1 MMKKEIH
8 EWIHSWCDQTLNEDL
23 PRVLLVGDSITHH
36 YQEHV
41 RELLKDKAYVDY
53 IATSYSIDN
62 PLYNSLIKNFYKNSK
77 YDIVHFNHGLHGW
90 HMSTRTYKSR
100 IKKLLEKLNCKNTII
115 ANSTVVYLKGNKE
128 INQGAQI
135 VIEKR
140 NLAVEELAKEN
151 SYVFNDLHSVSK
163 TIPSDLRTEEGI
175 HYTEK
180 GSLQL
185 AKQVVNKIENILKG
199 E

>member
-1 MMKKEIH
+1 MKKEIH
-8 EWIHSWCDQTLNEDL
+8 EWIHSWCDETLSEDL

-36 YQEHV
+36 YQEQV
-41 RELLKDKAYVDY
+41 RELLIGKAYIDY
-53 IATSYSIDN
+53 ISTSYSIDN
-62 PLYNSLIKNFYKNSK
+62 PLYNSIIKNFFFNSK
-77 YDIVHFNHGLHGW
+77 YDILHFNHGLHGW
-90 HMSTRTYKSR
+90 HMSPKTYKSK

-128 INQGAQI
+128 INQGAQK

-140 NLAVEELAKEN
+140 NLAIEELAKEN
-151 SYVFNDLHSVSK
+151 GYTFNDLHSISR
-163 TIPSDLRTEEGI
+163 TIPTELRTEEGI

-180 GSLQL
+180 GSTYL
-185 AKQVVNKIENILKG
+185 AKQVVEKIKNILKG

>member
-1 MMKKEIH
+1 MVKKETY
-8 EWIHSWCDQTLNEDL
+8 EWIHSWCDETLNEDL
-23 PRVLLVGDSITHH
+23 PRVLLIGDSITHH

-41 RELLKDKAYVDY
+41 RELLKGKAYVDY
-53 IATSYSIDN
+53 ISTSYSIDN
-62 PLYNSLIKNFYKNSK
+62 PLYNCIVKNFFFNSK
-77 YDIVHFNHGLHGW
+77 YDILHFNHGLHGW
-90 HMSTRTYKSR
+90 HMNVKTYKSK

-115 ANSTVVYLKGNKE
+115 ANSTIVYLKGNKE
-128 INQGAQI
+128 INQGAQR

-140 NLAVEELAKEN
+140 NSAVEELAQEN
-151 SYVFNDLHSVSK
+151 HYGFNDLHSVSR
-163 TIPSDLRTEEGI
+163 TIPPELRTEEGI

-185 AKQVVNKIENILKG
+185 AKQVVKKIENILKG